1 MNDADAQRIARLLE
15 EIRDDQRTQLE
26 RQAEALG
33 VQREQAEM
41 ARRQFARADKL
52 HGRVVV
58 LDIAFAEAIQARSSQ
73 LVGAARRLVLVAV
86 PVILLLLVY
95 VSWLLFRR

>member
-41 ARRQFARADKL
+41 ARTDKL
-52 HGRVVV
+52 HDR
-58 LDIAFAEAIQARSSQ
+58 AEAIQARSSQ